1 LTTYYEVLDV
11 PPDATLA
18 QIKTA
23 YRILVQLHHPDRL
36 QQANSQVRHYAE
48 ERLKKINEAYAVLSD
63 PARRTRYDASHKD
76 AEADEANEAG
86 SSGKRRRRPAPR
98 TSSGQAA
105 YAEAREWAA
114 QAKQAEREAR
124 FEERRR
130 QAQQAAEVERFEA
143 EARAQ
148 RAAQEQ
154 FPRMRSESNYLVLHF
169 APGIWTTLLR
179 IPAGE
184 FLMGSDPQC
193 DTEAADN
200 EFPQHRVYVSEFY
213 LGKYPV
219 TNAQFDAFATAA
231 PAKLSARLAGWRLPT
246 GQETHPVVNVTWDE
260 ATAFSQWLS
269 AATGC
274 NFRLPTEAEWEKAA
288 RGPAG
293 ENHNSRI
300 YPWGDDWEATR
311 LAVGIAGQ
319 PSGTQPVGH
328 FSPAGDSAYGLCDM
342 SGNVWEWCGDWFDP
356 KLYSSRWRSV
366 VKDPAGPT
374 VGQGN
379 VVRGGAFDSAPKHVR
394 CSRRNWY
401 YPDNARLNL
410 GFRLAADPINT

>member
-1 LTTYYEVLDV
+1 LTTYYDVLDV
-11 PPDATLA
+11 PPDATLQ

-36 QQANSQVRHYAE
+36 QQANSQVRRYAE

-63 PARRTRYDASHKD
+63 PARRARYDAGHRE
-76 AEADEANEAG
+76 AESEEAKPG
-86 SSGKRRRRPAPR
+86 GPRKRRPGAR
-98 TSSGQAA
+98 TGTGAGQAA

-114 QAKQAEREAR
+114 QANQAEREAR
-124 FEERRR
+124 FEQRRR
-130 QAQQAAEVERFEA
+130 EAQQAAAAERAEA

-154 FPRMRSESNYLVLHF
+154 FPRVRPEGNYLVVHF

-184 FLMGSDPQC
+184 FLMGADPQH
-193 DTEAADN
+193 DTDAADN

-219 TNAQFDAFATAA
+219 TNAQFDAFVTAA

-246 GQETHPVVNVTWDE
+246 GQETHPVVNITWDE
-260 ATAFSQWLS
+260 AVAFCQWLGTAS
-269 AATGC
+269 GC
-274 NFRLPTEAEWEKAA
+274 HFRLPTEAEWEKAA
-288 RGPAG
+288 RGSPG
-293 ENHNSRI
+293 ETRGNRI
-300 YPWGDDWEATR
+300 YPWGDEWDATR
-311 LAVGIAGQ
+311 LAVGAAS
-319 PSGTQPVGH
+319 PKMGTQPVGH
-328 FSPAGDSAYGLCDM
+328 YSPAGDSAYGLCDM
-342 SGNVWEWCGDWFDP
+342 SGNVWEWCSDWFDP
-356 KLYSSRWRSV
+356 KIYSSRGRSV
-366 VKDPAGPT
+366 VTDPAGPT
-374 VGQGN
+374 AGQGN
-379 VVRGGAFDSAPKHVR
+379 VARGGAFDSPPKHTR

-410 GFRLAADPINT
+410 GFRLAADAAGG